1 MVSQR
6 HQTSWKKVL
15 LSLPNADQSQRGKE
29 RPAEASTALS
39 TPPSALVSKD
49 SAEAPISVW
58 TRLHSCLQGWRHSA
72 GHGSRPLPRDTHRA
86 RGVQAPGV

>member
-1 MVSQR
+1 MGSQR

-39 TPPSALVSKD
+39 TPRSALVSKD
-49 SAEAPISVW
+49 W
-58 TRLHSCLQGWRHSA
+58 CLQGWHHSA
-72 GHGSRPLPRDTHRA
+72 GHGSWPLPGILT
-86 RGVQAPGV
+86 GPGESRLQGSEFHVSQ